1 LQEIAWHGRRDFN
14 PPPPSNINNLTPKT
28 VWTYRKSVDKFNR
41 YYSLFG
47 NGDDSTERRDME
59 EIEGW
64 ESHSTEPIIQKLM
77 QTMFLLRL
85 FDSEELMSANHTEID
100 VVSGA
105 LADTRIPKLINNSTY
120 IYHK

>member
-1 LQEIAWHGRRDFN
+1 
-14 PPPPSNINNLTPKT
+14 
-28 VWTYRKSVDKFNR
+28 
-41 YYSLFG
+41 
-47 NGDDSTERRDME
+47 
-59 EIEGW
+59 
-64 ESHSTEPIIQKLM
+64 M

-105 LADTRIPKLINNSTY
+105 LADTRIPKLINNSKY

>member
-1 LQEIAWHGRRDFN
+1 
-14 PPPPSNINNLTPKT
+14 
-28 VWTYRKSVDKFNR
+28 
-41 YYSLFG
+41 
-47 NGDDSTERRDME
+47 ME

-64 ESHSTEPIIQKLM
+64 EQHSTEPIIQKLM

-85 FDSEELMSANHTEID
+85 FDSEELMSANHTEND

-105 LADTRIPKLINNSTY
+105 LADTRITKLINNSTY